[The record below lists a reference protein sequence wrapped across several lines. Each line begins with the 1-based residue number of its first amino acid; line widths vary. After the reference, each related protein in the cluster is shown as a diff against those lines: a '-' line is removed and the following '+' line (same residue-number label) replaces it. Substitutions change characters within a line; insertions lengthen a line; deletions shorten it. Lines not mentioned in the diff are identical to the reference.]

1 MANAMAKTM
10 ATMMRCLPA
19 ARQGTMVAMAM
30 IMPAYS
36 AQRQDGDDSDDD
48 TTCLQHAEARYSGD
62 DNDATCLGTTMTP
75 VLLT

>member
-1 MANAMAKTM
+1 
-10 ATMMRCLPA
+10 
-19 ARQGTMVAMAM
+19 MVAMAM